1 MDKQIIKD
9 QITGM
14 IQKGE
19 NLRKDEAVF
28 LKLQGIQETIVKTEL
43 TRDKNID
50 LLETARKTKKDLLEK
65 KMVAVA
71 GASKKIIEKMNE
83 ILPEKNAAFDCA
95 DGLVMG
101 MKNENGSVTAYNGLS
116 GGQLQAFNAALAN
129 VLDAN
134 IMIIEGAE
142 IDDNRLMALMED
154 LAGSDKQIIL
164 NTCHAP
170 RVFPGA
176 FKMVEL

>member
-19 NLRKDEAVF
+19 NFRKNEAVF
-28 LKLQGIQETIVKTEL
+28 LKLQGINETIIKTEL
-43 TRDKNID
+43 SRDKNID
-50 LLETARKTKKDLLEK
+50 LLVAEREIKKGLLEK
-65 KMVAVA
+65 KIEAVA

-83 ILPEKNAAFDCA
+83 ILPEKNAVFSCA

-101 MKNENGSVTAYNGLS
+101 MKNEDGSITAYNGLS

-134 IMIIEGAE
+134 IIIIEGAE
-142 IDDNRLMALMED
+142 IDDFRLMALIED

-164 NTCHAP
+164 NTCHVPVAYSKD
-170 RVFPGA
+170 FQ
-176 FKMVEL
+176 MVEL